1 MCHCCQ
7 PCFPLCTLSS
17 YIIELSSLN
26 KLQIIKNEMLQRY
39 VRCKIKRKN
48 IITRVDRKR
57 FWPSTIHFSEI
68 LLVRQCWNYAAVWQN
83 AGAVLCYVNFTRV
96 TCSYWSTYAFLWV
109 SSWGMGLLPCGFFLL
124 CWKSLRSMTI
134 WRGAWRLH
142 MFKQI
147 E

>member
-109 SSWGMGLLPCGFFLL
+109 SSWGRASTMWFLSVVL
-124 CWKSLRSMTI
+124 KVTEVYDNMKRCLKTS
-134 WRGAWRLH
+134 H
-142 MFKQI
+142 V
-147 E
+147 